1 MRPWSL
7 FRFPVSIHDDGVT
20 EPATIAETHV
30 SWVIQVGDR
39 AYKLKKPVVTGFLD
53 FSTPEARRRA
63 CVEEV
68 RVNSRLAPDVYLG
81 VDNVRGANGE
91 DLDYLVVM
99 RRMPAERRLST
110 LVTEG
115 ADVTDALRDVAHR
128 LASLHLSSRRS
139 AATDR
144 AALPAAT
151 LARWQAN
158 SAELVP
164 LAHLLDDPT
173 APTRVL
179 DLAEAYLNGR
189 GRLLADRVG
198 SGRAVD
204 GHGDLLAEDIFVMD
218 DGPRIL
224 DALEFDEALRLG
236 DGLADAA
243 FLAMD
248 LEHLGA
254 PDLATRFLGWYAE
267 FAADHWPASLA
278 DHYIAYRAQ
287 VRAKVSCLRAVQ
299 EGAARSPEADRY
311 LDLALRHL
319 QAGQVRLV
327 LIGGAPGTGKTTLAR
342 TVADANGWVVLRS
355 DEIRKEVAGLAAS
368 ASAVRPRNAGIYGPT
383 MTALTYGEMLHRAE
397 QLLELGETV
406 VLDATWSDAAWRE
419 EARRTAEKTHA
430 HLAAIRCVA
439 PDAVAEQ
446 RVATRLATGAD
457 ASDAT
462 PAVARAVA
470 ERFAPW
476 PEAAQVD
483 TSVPPGAATEAAVRH
498 FTRAG

>member
-1 MRPWSL
+1 M
-7 FRFPVSIHDDGVT
+7 T
-20 EPATIAETHV
+20 EPATVTETHV
-30 SWVIQVGDR
+30 SWVVEVGDR

-53 FSTPEARRRA
+53 FSTPEARHQA
-63 CVEEV
+63 CEEEV

-81 VDNVRGANGE
+81 VDTVSGAAGE

-110 LVTEG
+110 LVASG
-115 ADVTDALRDVAHR
+115 ADVSDALRDVAHR
-128 LASLHLSSRRS
+128 LASLHLSSRHS
-139 AATDR
+139 GAVDR

-151 LARWQAN
+151 LARWQVN
-158 SAELVP
+158 SAELAP
-164 LAHLLDDPT
+164 LAHLLEDPS
-173 APTRVL
+173 APTRVF
-179 DLAEAYLNGR
+179 DLAAAYVNGR
-189 GRLLADRVG
+189 GRLLAERIA

-204 GHGDLLAEDIFVMD
+204 GHGDLRAEDIFVLD

-224 DALEFDEALRLG
+224 DALEFDEALRFG

-248 LEHLGA
+248 LERLGELN
-254 PDLATRFLGWYAE
+254 LATRFLGWYAE

-342 TVADANGWVVLRS
+342 AVADANGWVVLRS
-355 DEIRKEVAGLAAS
+355 DEIRKEVAGLAAT
-368 ASAVRPRNAGIYGPT
+368 ASAVRPRNVGIYGPT

-397 QLLELGETV
+397 SLLEMGETV
-406 VLDATWSDAAWRE
+406 VLDATWSDAAWRD
-419 EARRTAEKTHA
+419 EARRTAERAHA
-430 HLAAIRCVA
+430 QLAAIRCVTS
-439 PDAVAEQ
+439 DGVAEQ
-446 RVATRLATGAD
+446 RVATRLAAGTD

-462 PAVARAVA
+462 PAIARAVA

-483 TSVPPGAATEAAVRH
+483 TSVAPGAASKAAVSH
-498 FTRAG
+498 FIPAG